1 MMNINIKFVPWE
13 ILIQKP
19 TNDIVAE
26 FLRITVSSSREK
38 IHVDQ
43 CRNQIKE
50 EIKISFCFALMSLLI
65 IPHPTH
71 ICQMVL
77 YNEYNVN
84 LTMQS
89 YILSML
95 LYIWDIQYT
104 SHLLELVCTYSVSSW
119 DSSSIK
125 DRKNNNTMAPKMPN
139 KILIIWK

>member
-1 MMNINIKFVPWE
+1 MNINIKFVPWE

-19 TNDIVAE
+19 VNDIVAE
-26 FLRITVSSSREK
+26 FLRIAVSSSREK

-50 EIKISFCFALMSLLI
+50 EIKISFCLALISLLI

-77 YNEYNVN
+77 YSTYNVN
-84 LTMQS
+84 LTMRS
-89 YILSML
+89 YILSMI

-104 SHLLELVCTYSVSSW
+104 SRPLELVCTYSVSSW

-139 KILIIWK
+139 NILIIWK

>member
-1 MMNINIKFVPWE
+1 MNINIKFVPWE

-19 TNDIVAE
+19 TNDIVTE
-26 FLRITVSSSREK
+26 FLRIAVSSSREK

-50 EIKISFCFALMSLLI
+50 EIKISFCFGLISLLI

-71 ICQMVL
+71 TYQMVL
-77 YNEYNVN
+77 YSTYNVN

-89 YILSML
+89 YILLML
-95 LYIWDIQYT
+95 LCIWGIQYT
-104 SHLLELVCTYSVSSW
+104 SRPLELVCTYSVSSW
-119 DSSSIK
+119 DSSSKK
-125 DRKNNNTMAPKMPN
+125 DSKNNNIMAPKMPN

>member
-1 MMNINIKFVPWE
+1 MNINIKFVPWE

-26 FLRITVSSSREK
+26 FLRIAVSRSREK
-38 IHVDQ
+38 IHDDQ

-50 EIKISFCFALMSLLI
+50 EIKISFCFALILLAI

-77 YNEYNVN
+77 YSTYNVN

-89 YILSML
+89 YILLML

-104 SHLLELVCTYSVSSW
+104 SHPLELVCTYSVSSW
-119 DSSSIK
+119 DSSSKK

-139 KILIIWK
+139 NILIIWK

>member
-1 MMNINIKFVPWE
+1 MNINIKFVPWE

-19 TNDIVAE
+19 VNDIVAE

-50 EIKISFCFALMSLLI
+50 EIKISFCLALISLLI

-77 YNEYNVN
+77 YSTYNVKK
-84 LTMQS
+84 TMRS
-89 YILSML
+89 YILWML

-104 SHLLELVCTYSVSSW
+104 SRLLELVCTYSVSSW

-139 KILIIWK
+139 NILIIWK

>member
-1 MMNINIKFVPWE
+1 MNINIQFVPWE

-19 TNDIVAE
+19 TNDIVTE

-50 EIKISFCFALMSLLI
+50 EIKISFCLALISLLI

-89 YILSML
+89 YILLML

-104 SHLLELVCTYSVSSW
+104 SHPLELVCTYSVSSW
-119 DSSSIK
+119 DSSSKK